1 LTTAKESTKSAQE
14 AFRDALEMIAPGTE
28 LREALNAILQ
38 AGTGALIC
46 IGPGKKLSALSEG
59 GVSLDQPVTPQLL
72 YELSKMDG
80 GIILTANAK
89 RVLFANRFLKP
100 DARIPSEETGTR
112 HRTAQRMASQAKC
125 VVIAVSQRRSAVTLY
140 VHDIRHILDE
150 IPALINKGMQ
160 AVQTLE
166 KYLAVLNQAM
176 YELTT
181 REFQDIVTIFDVCRA
196 VQRTEMVVRISR
208 EIEPI
213 VLELGTEGRLIA
225 LQRQELLMPIEE
237 CYMVI
242 KDYFSSKTGLTYE
255 GARERVSQISEEDI
269 LNLESVSQALGYGPK
284 LRGVDTY
291 LAPRGYRVLT
301 ATHRL
306 SNQIIENLV
315 ERFGTLQMIVR
326 AGKDELVE
334 VEGVGEVLA
343 ERIRVSLEL
352 LRNQHVQRSRN

>member
-1 LTTAKESTKSAQE
+1 LATAEKNKTSEE
-14 AFRDALEMIAPGTE
+14 AFREALEMIAPGTP
-28 LREALNAILQ
+28 LREAMNAILQ

-46 IGPGKKLSALSEG
+46 IGNGRKLSSLSEG
-59 GVSLDQPVTPQLL
+59 GVQLDQPVTPQLL

-89 RVLFANRFLKP
+89 RVLYANRFLKP
-100 DARIPSEETGTR
+100 DSRIPSEETGTR

-125 VVIAVSQRRSAVTLY
+125 IVIAVSQRRSAVTLY
-140 VHDIRHILDE
+140 VHDTRHILDSV
-150 IPALINKGMQ
+150 PALINKGMQ

-166 KYLAVLNQAM
+166 KYLAVMNQAM

-196 VQRTEMVVRISR
+196 IQRTEMVQRIGR
-208 EIEPI
+208 EIEPVI
-213 VLELGTEGRLIA
+213 LELGTEGRLIA
-225 LQRQELLMPIEE
+225 LQRQELMMPLEE
-237 CYMVI
+237 CYLVI
-242 KDYFSSKTGLTYE
+242 KDYYNKKSGLTYE
-255 GARERVSQISEEDI
+255 AAREKVSQISDEDI
-269 LNLESVSQALGYGPK
+269 LNLESVSTALGYGPK
-284 LRGVDTY
+284 LRSVDTY

-306 SNQIIENLV
+306 TNQVIENLI
-315 ERFGTLQMIVR
+315 EKFGTLQMIVR
-326 AGKDELVE
+326 ATKDDLVE

-352 LRNQHVQRSRN
+352 LRNQHVQRR